1 MLIYSKLSSNLEQE
15 PHPQPPHRLRG
26 GGLVVCQIYF
36 DGFLV
41 VRAYFDPSTGSGLR
55 LLSTSLARV
64 SEALTLQVVQ
74 AFCPRE
80 RDAHTTGSAGIL
92 PA

>member
-41 VRAYFDPSTGSGLR
+41 VRAS
-55 LLSTSLARV
+55 
-64 SEALTLQVVQ
+64 
-74 AFCPRE
+74 CPRE
-80 RDAHTTGSAGIL
+80 RGTHTTGSAGIL